1 MSNEYKDYTMDRY
14 DELVDIVN
22 KIETYCIENYNN
34 SAESQTICYDIL
46 NIING
51 DFIETARALLKDASE
66 EDILNLVDSLAD
78 LVLQSKLLTKGC
90 VTNQVNDYLEKNHT
104 MKILDNKDFLTRRD

>member
-1 MSNEYKDYTMDRY
+1 MSNEYKDYAMDRY
-14 DELVDIVN
+14 NELVDIVN

-51 DFIETARALLKDASE
+51 DFVGTVRALLRNAPE
-66 EDILNLVDSLAD
+66 EEILNIVEVLAD
-78 LVLQSKLLTKGC
+78 SVLQSELLTEGYII
-90 VTNQVNDYLEKNHT
+90 NQVSDYLEKNHT
-104 MKILDNKDFLTRRD
+104 MKVLDNENFLTGRD